1 MKLFTIA
8 KSALLVCAAIL
19 FARCDIETLFAPSI
33 EVQIDELTLEEKVG
47 QLFVVTPEYLA
58 AYGAPKGAVT
68 HLSRQYKTLYAA
80 HPVGGVCL
88 FAENIKDPEQ
98 LEELCEEL
106 HEMELP
112 PLICIDEEGGRV
124 ARIAHNRAFDVKRFK
139 SMADVA
145 KSGSL
150 GDAFKAGKQIGDYL
164 EEFGFDVDFA
174 PVADVNTNPQNK
186 VIGDRAF
193 SSDPEK
199 AAPMIVAFLE
209 GLERKRISGCIKHFP
224 GHGDTY
230 TDSHVGYAKTERTL
244 AQMEQCEF
252 IPFREAIDADVRMVM
267 VAHIS
272 APKVLGDMTPATLSP
287 KMVDELLRDELGF
300 EGVIITDGMAMG
312 AIAKHYEAGE
322 AAVLALEAGVDM
334 VLMPEDFVA
343 AYEGVLAAVRSGRLT
358 EERIDRSLRR
368 ILKLKTDHG
377 LY

>member
-1 MKLFTIA
+1 MKQLYLA
-8 KSALLVCAAIL
+8 RLALLVCVAGSL
-19 FARCDIETLFAPSI
+19 VGCNVETLFAPSI
-33 EVQIDELTLEEKVG
+33 EKQIEGLTLEEKVG
-47 QLFVVTPEYLA
+47 QLFVVTPEYLT

-68 HLSRQYKTLYAA
+68 HLSGQYKSLYAA

-98 LEELCEEL
+98 LEELCDDL
-106 HEMELP
+106 HELDLP

-124 ARIAHNRAFDVKRFK
+124 ARIAHNSAFDVVRFK

-164 EEFGFDVDFA
+164 EEFGIDVDFA

-193 SSDPEK
+193 TPDPET

-209 GLERKRISGCIKHFP
+209 GLERKDITGCIKHFP

-230 TDSHVGYAKTERTL
+230 ADSHVGYATTNKSL
-244 AQMEQCEF
+244 AELEQCEF
-252 IPFREAIDADVRMVM
+252 ITFREAIDADVPMVM
-267 VAHIS
+267 MAHIS
-272 APKVLGDMTPATLSP
+272 APNVLGDMTPSSLSP
-287 KMVDELLRDELGF
+287 LMVNDLLRNELGF
-300 EGVIITDGMAMG
+300 EGVIITDAMAMG
-312 AIAKHYEAGE
+312 AIAKHYKSDE

-334 VLMPEDFVA
+334 LLMPENFAA
-343 AYEGVLAAVRSGRLT
+343 AYEGVLAAVRSGRLS
-358 EERIDRSLRR
+358 EERIESSLRR
-368 ILKLKTDHG
+368 ILALKTNHG